1 MGALAL
7 VAARPNQFRGRYV
20 HGMRLAG
27 SSRKGFMC
35 ISACERVA
43 GLAGRF
49 IDLHGSR
56 TLGMCR
62 VAGWIRR
69 LCNYHY

>member
-1 MGALAL
+1 MGLLAL
-7 VAARPNQFRGRYV
+7 VAARPEVSRARYV
-20 HGMRLAG
+20 HGMRFAG
-27 SSRKGFMC
+27 SSCKGFMC
-35 ISACERVA
+35 ISACGCMA

-62 VAGWIRR
+62 VAG
-69 LCNYHY
+69 

>member
-1 MGALAL
+1 MGPLAL
-7 VAARPNQFRGRYV
+7 VAARPEVSMARYV
-20 HGMRLAG
+20 HGMRHAG
-27 SSRKGFMC
+27 SSCKGFMC
-35 ISACERVA
+35 ISACGRVA

-69 LCNYHY
+69 LCN

>member
-1 MGALAL
+1 MGPLAL
-7 VAARPNQFRGRYV
+7 VAARPEVSRARYV

-27 SSRKGFMC
+27 SSCKGFMC
-35 ISACERVA
+35 ISACGRVA
-43 GLAGRF
+43 ELAGRF

-69 LCNYHY
+69 LCN

>member
-1 MGALAL
+1 MGPLAL
-7 VAARPNQFRGRYV
+7 VAARPEFSTARYV

-27 SSRKGFMC
+27 SSCKGFMC
-35 ISACERVA
+35 ISACGRMA
-43 GLAGRF
+43 GIAGRF
-49 IDLHGSR
+49 IDLHGSK

-69 LCNYHY
+69 LCN